1 MDHCGC
7 IRGALLRGRTV
18 LDIVFVNC
26 KKCAVKQLQCTFG
39 ISKVA
44 VDSVYAYKHLI
55 GIRLLQFAPLG
66 SVYDDN
72 NDTK

>member
-1 MDHCGC
+1 VDHCGC
-7 IRGALLRGRTV
+7 IWVELLRGRAV
-18 LDIVFVNC
+18 LDIVFVNG
-26 KKCAVKQLQCTFG
+26 KKYPVKQLQCTFG

-55 GIRLLQFAPLG
+55 GIRLLQFAALG